1 MVQLIKIKTRKR
13 LFQFNHPTSCIHL
26 ECQPHRRKDL
36 LCSVH
41 HCKYSYRSMQQLDEE
56 IENAYTKSNPFGIK
70 QFTDHCDI
78 LAASEADLSHFLE
91 TSH

>member
-1 MVQLIKIKTRKR
+1 
-13 LFQFNHPTSCIHL
+13 
-26 ECQPHRRKDL
+26 
-36 LCSVH
+36 
-41 HCKYSYRSMQQLDEE
+41 MQQLDEE